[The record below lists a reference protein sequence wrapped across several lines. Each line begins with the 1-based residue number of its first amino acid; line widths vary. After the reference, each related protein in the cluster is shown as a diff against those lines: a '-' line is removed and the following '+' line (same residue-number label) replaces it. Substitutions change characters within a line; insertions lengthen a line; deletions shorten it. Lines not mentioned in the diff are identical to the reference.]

1 MGVNGSLRECMEAYG
16 IVRKVYGMGVKGIC
30 DCK

>member
-1 MGVNGSLRECMEAYG
+1 MGVNGSVRERMEAYG
-16 IVRKVYGMGVKGIC
+16 IVRKAYGMGVKGIC